1 MKIAIGYTL
10 EDTILIDENE
20 NEYKNIQI
28 KDNENSIL
36 EVIRVYKNENNEY
49 DADKTISGMGIV
61 FGISAWVNI
70 D

>member
-49 DADKTISGMGIV
+49 DADKAISDMGIV